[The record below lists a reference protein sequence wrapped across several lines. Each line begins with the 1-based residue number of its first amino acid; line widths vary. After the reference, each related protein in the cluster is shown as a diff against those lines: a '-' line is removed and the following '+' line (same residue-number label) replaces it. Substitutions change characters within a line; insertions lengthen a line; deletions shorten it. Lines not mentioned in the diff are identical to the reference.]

1 MNAATA
7 PRRGASTARL
17 LAIDDHG
24 HVSHHRAARLPF
36 LLQRGDLVV
45 ANDAATLP
53 ASLQGTHVRTGE
65 PLEVRLAGRRSLGAH
80 DVTRFTAVIFGAGD
94 YRTPTENRPDPPSL
108 QPDDELALGPL
119 RATVVRMLGHRRL
132 AELDFDHPAAVVW
145 EGIAR
150 HGRPI
155 HYAYVP
161 VPLDIWDT
169 WTSIAG
175 PPVAFEPPSAGFVL
189 DWAMLRALRSR
200 GVQFATI
207 THAAG
212 ISSTGDTEL
221 DRLLPFDEPYYIP
234 RATAVLIRRTMRRGG
249 RIVAVGTTVVR
260 ALEHAARLPGWVL
273 PGHGVATQR
282 ITSLTHLRVVDTI
295 VSGLHEAGSSHYEL
309 LRAFQDDQTL
319 QEMTAQAERRG
330 YLAHEFG
337 DAVFVSRRIEC
348 QPGVRRTGTR
358 AEMVVPRVECDS
370 MNNSPPTSMRRSFM
384 LVRPSPRPLL
394 AASTLKPTPSS

>member
-7 PRRGASTARL
+7 PRHGANHARL
-17 LAIDDHG
+17 LAIDERG
-24 HVSHHRAARLPF
+24 QVSHHRAADLPS
-36 LLQRGDLVV
+36 LLEGGDLLV

-53 ASLQGTHVRTGE
+53 ASLQGIHLRTDR
-65 PLEVRLAGRRSLGAH
+65 PVEVRLAGRHSLAAY
-80 DVTRFTAVIFGAGD
+80 DVTRFTAVMFGPGD
-94 YRTPTENRPDPPSL
+94 FRTPTEQRPDPPRL
-108 QPDDELALGPL
+108 QPGDELALGPL
-119 RATVVRMLGHRRL
+119 RATVVRMPGHRRL
-132 AELDFDHPAAVVW
+132 AELEFNHPPAVVW
-145 EGIAR
+145 EGLAR

-155 HYAYVP
+155 QYAYVP
-161 VPLDIWDT
+161 APLAIWDT

-189 DWAMLRALRSR
+189 DWAILRALRSR

-212 ISSTGDTEL
+212 ISSTGDAEL

-234 RATAVLIRRTMRRGG
+234 RSTAVLVRRTLRRGG

-273 PGHGVATQR
+273 PGHGIATQR
-282 ITSLTHLRVVDTI
+282 ITSLSHLRVVHAI

-309 LRAFQDDQTL
+309 LRAFQDDPTL
-319 QEMTAQAERRG
+319 HEMTAQAEGRG

-337 DAVFVSRRIEC
+337 DAVLVSR
-348 QPGVRRTGTR
+348 
-358 AEMVVPRVECDS
+358 
-370 MNNSPPTSMRRSFM
+370 
-384 LVRPSPRPLL
+384 
-394 AASTLKPTPSS
+394 STDVCSHRLTA

>member
-7 PRRGASTARL
+7 PRHRGTHARL
-17 LAIDDHG
+17 LAIDEHG
-24 HVSHHRAARLPF
+24 QVSHHRAADLPS
-36 LLQRGDLVV
+36 LLERGDLVV

-53 ASLQGTHVRTGE
+53 ASLQGTHVRTGR
-65 PLEVRLAGRRSLGAH
+65 PVEVRLAGRRSLAAH

-94 YRTPTENRPDPPSL
+94 YRTPTENRPDPPPL
-108 QPDDELALGPL
+108 KPDDELALWGEPGRLASRTRRVRATETKFAPGPL
-119 RATVVRMLGHRRL
+119 RATVVRTLGHRRL
-132 AELDFDHPAAVVW
+132 AELDFNHPPAVVW

-155 HYAYVP
+155 QYAYVP
-161 VPLDIWDT
+161 APLDVWDT

-175 PPVAFEPPSAGFVL
+175 QPVAFEPPSAGFVL

-212 ISSTGDTEL
+212 ISSTGDAEL

-234 RATAVLIRRTMRRGG
+234 RATAVLVRRTMRRGR

-282 ITSLTHLRVVDTI
+282 ITSLSHLRVVDAI
-295 VSGLHEAGSSHYEL
+295 VSGLHEAGSSHFEL
-309 LRAFQDDQTL
+309 LQAFQDDLAL
-319 QEMTAQAERRG
+319 QEMTTQAQARG
-330 YLAHEFG
+330 YLGHEFG
-337 DAVFVSRRIEC
+337 DAVFVSRSVDAC
-348 QPGVRRTGTR
+348 SRRLT
-358 AEMVVPRVECDS
+358 A
-370 MNNSPPTSMRRSFM
+370 
-384 LVRPSPRPLL
+384 
-394 AASTLKPTPSS
+394 

>member
-1 MNAATA
+1 MKAATA
-7 PRRGASTARL
+7 PRHRGTHARL
-17 LAIDDHG
+17 LAIDENG
-24 HVSHHRAARLPF
+24 RVSHHRAADLPS

-53 ASLQGTHVRTGE
+53 ASLQGTHLRTDR
-65 PLEVRLAGRRSLGAH
+65 PVEVRLAGRHSLAAP

-94 YRTPTENRPDPPSL
+94 YRTPTEHRPDPPRL
-108 QPDDELALGPL
+108 EPDDELVLGPL
-119 RATVVRMLGHRRL
+119 HATVTRMLGHNRL
-132 AELDFDHPAAVVW
+132 VQLEFNHPPAVVW

-155 HYAYVP
+155 QYAYVP
-161 VPLDIWDT
+161 APLAIWDT

-175 PPVAFEPPSAGFVL
+175 QPVAFEPPSAGFVL

-200 GVQFATI
+200 GVQFATL

-212 ISSTGDTEL
+212 ISSTGDAEL

-234 RATAVLIRRTMRRGG
+234 RSTAVLVRRALRRGG

-282 ITSLTHLRVVDTI
+282 ITSLSHLRVVHAI
-295 VSGLHEAGSSHYEL
+295 VSGLHDAGSSHYEL
-309 LRAFQDDQTL
+309 LGAFQDDPTL
-319 QEMTAQAERRG
+319 QEMTAQAEERG
-330 YLAHEFG
+330 YRAHEFG
-337 DAVFVSRRIEC
+337 DAVLVSGSTDVCSRRL
-348 QPGVRRTGTR
+348 T
-358 AEMVVPRVECDS
+358 A
-370 MNNSPPTSMRRSFM
+370 
-384 LVRPSPRPLL
+384 
-394 AASTLKPTPSS
+394 